1 MKIRANGTGRKRKK
15 RRKDHDEKK
24 RRKSRRI
31 DRLKEE
37 VMLMRE

>member
-1 MKIRANGTGRKRKK
+1 MKTRANGTGRKRRK

>member
-1 MKIRANGTGRKRKK
+1 MKTRANGTGRKRRK

-31 DRLKEE
+31 DRLKEK